1 MTYYEVTMQHSAD
14 SLLALS
20 RMQYDLFCTRNRIVR
35 TILSAVLVII
45 GVLNYSAWW
54 GIMLLAYGCYLT
66 TSTYV
71 SPDRTAHKLT
81 AQIKQSGKPF
91 PCSRYCFEN
100 GGLHIFA
107 IPENTELDPL
117 PYSEVERVGE
127 NANYFFIFRDQ
138 FGGYMVPKEALGDKV
153 DAFRTFIEEK
163 TGKPVALKASPF
175 RRMLARMKRREDEP
189 YHL

>member
-54 GIMLLAYGCYLT
+54 GILLLAYGCYLT

-71 SPDRTAHKLT
+71 SPSPAPATALRTAGCTSL
-81 AQIKQSGKPF
+81 
-91 PCSRYCFEN
+91 PCR
-100 GGLHIFA
+100 
-107 IPENTELDPL
+107 
-117 PYSEVERVGE
+117 
-127 NANYFFIFRDQ
+127 
-138 FGGYMVPKEALGDKV
+138 
-153 DAFRTFIEEK
+153 K
-163 TGKPVALKASPF
+163 TPSLILCPTQ
-175 RRMLARMKRREDEP
+175 R
-189 YHL
+189 